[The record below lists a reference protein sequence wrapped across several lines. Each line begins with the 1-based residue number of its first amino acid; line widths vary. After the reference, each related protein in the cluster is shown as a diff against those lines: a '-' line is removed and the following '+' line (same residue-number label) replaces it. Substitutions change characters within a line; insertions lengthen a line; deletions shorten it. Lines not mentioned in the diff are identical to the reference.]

1 MCGRYNVV
9 SDAAALRA
17 AYSMLE
23 ILEEEIGEE
32 LTANYNCAPTDS
44 LPIIRHRPGRD
55 AAVLETAHWGLVPF
69 WARDRKSAAR
79 MINARA
85 ESLGERR
92 AFRDSAERRR
102 CLVPATGWYEWR
114 KEGSARQPCVFESQ
128 GVMTFAGLWAWNSSL
143 SLVSYTIVT
152 VAANSV
158 VEPWHDRMPA
168 MLGEHELAGWLD
180 PDATLADVAP
190 LLKPYEGNDLS
201 ARRVSRRVGD
211 VRQNDAGLL
220 CEDGDEDG
228 RGRPLTLP
236 L

>member
-1 MCGRYNVV
+1 MCGRYNVI

-23 ILEEEIGEE
+23 TLEDELGE

-44 LPIIRHRPGRD
+44 LPIIRHRPGG
-55 AAVLETAHWGLVPF
+55 AGVVLETAHWGLVPF

-85 ESLGERR
+85 ETLGERR
-92 AFRDSAERRR
+92 AFQESAKRRR

-114 KEGSARQPCVFESQ
+114 KEDGVRQPCVFESQ
-128 GVMTFAGLWAWNSSL
+128 GMMTFAGLWAWNSSL

-168 MLGEHELAGWLD
+168 MLGEHELALWLD
-180 PDATLADVAP
+180 PEATLADVAP
-190 LLKPYEGNDLS
+190 LLRPYEGNELS
-201 ARRVSRRVGD
+201 ARRVSRRVGN
-211 VRQNDAGLL
+211 VRNNDAGLL
-220 CEDGDEDG
+220 REDGDAG
-228 RGRPLTLP
+228 SPGMPRTLF
-236 L
+236 

>member
-23 ILEEEIGEE
+23 ALEDEIGEQ

-44 LPIIRHRPGRD
+44 LPIIRQRPGHD
-55 AAVLETAHWGLVPF
+55 GAVLETAHWGLVPF

-92 AFRDSAERRR
+92 AYRDSAERRR

-114 KEGSARQPCVFESQ
+114 KEGSVRQPCVFESE
-128 GVMTFAGLWAWNSSL
+128 GVMTFAGLWAWNRPL
-143 SLVSYTIVT
+143 GLVSYTIVT

-168 MLGEHELAGWLD
+168 MLGEHELADWLD
-180 PDATLADVAP
+180 PDATLSDVMP
-190 LLKPYEGNDLS
+190 LLRPYGGNDLS

-211 VRQNDAGLL
+211 VRQNDPELL
-220 CEDGDEDG
+220 RVDAEDGG
-228 RGRPLTLP
+228 RGPRTLP

>member
-23 ILEEEIGEE
+23 LLEDE
-32 LTANYNCAPTDS
+32 LGDGLAPNYNCAPTDS
-44 LPIIRHRPGRD
+44 LPVIRRRPGRD
-55 AAVLETAHWGLVPF
+55 APVLETAHWGLVPF
-69 WARDRKSAAR
+69 WAKDRKSAAR

-85 ESLGERR
+85 ESIGERR
-92 AFRDSAERRR
+92 AFRNAAERRR

-114 KEGSARQPCVFESQ
+114 KERRARQPCVFEVQ
-128 GVMTFAGLWAWNSSL
+128 GAMTFAGLWAWNPSL
-143 SLVSYTIVT
+143 RLVSYAIVT
-152 VAANSV
+152 VTSNSV

-168 MLGEHELAGWLD
+168 LLGEHELAGWLD
-180 PDATLADVAP
+180 PNATLADVMP
-190 LLKPYEGNDLS
+190 LLRPYEGNDLS

-220 CEDGDEDG
+220 VEDEEEGGEVE
-228 RGRPLTLP
+228 RELL

>member
-1 MCGRYNVV
+1 
-9 SDAAALRA
+9 
-17 AYSMLE
+17 MLE
-23 ILEEEIGEE
+23 MLEDELGEG
-32 LTANYNCAPTDS
+32 LSPNYNCAPTDS
-44 LPIIRHRPGRD
+44 LPVIRHRPGRD
-55 AAVLETAHWGLVPF
+55 GLVLEAAHWGLVPF
-69 WARDRKSAAR
+69 WAKDRKSAAR

-114 KEGSARQPCVFESQ
+114 KEGRGRQPCVFEMQ
-128 GVMTFAGLWAWNSSL
+128 GTMTFAGLWAWNSSL
-143 SLVSYTIVT
+143 RLVSYTIVT

-168 MLGEHELAGWLD
+168 LLGEHELADWLD
-180 PDATLADVAP
+180 PNATLIDVMP
-190 LLKPYEGNDLS
+190 LLKPYGGNDLS

-211 VRQNDAGLL
+211 VRENDARLL
-220 CEDGDEDG
+220 EADNDDEDAG
-228 RGRPLTLP
+228 VERKLP

>member
-23 ILEEEIGEE
+23 LLEDE
-32 LTANYNCAPTDS
+32 LGDELSPNYNCAPTDS
-44 LPIIRHRPGRD
+44 MPVIRHRPGRD
-55 AAVLETAHWGLVPF
+55 GPVLETVHWGLVPF
-69 WARDRKSAAR
+69 WAKDRKSAAR

-92 AFRDSAERRR
+92 AFRDSAQKRR

-114 KEGSARQPCVFESQ
+114 KEGGARQPCVFEVR
-128 GVMTFAGLWAWNSSL
+128 GTMTFAGLWAWNSSL
-143 SLVSYTIVT
+143 RLVSYTIVT
-152 VAANSV
+152 VAASSV

-168 MLGEHELAGWLD
+168 LLGEHELAGWLD
-180 PDATLADVAP
+180 PDATLIDVMP
-190 LLKPYEGNDLS
+190 LLRPYAGNDLS
-201 ARRVSRRVGD
+201 VRRVSRRVGD

-220 CEDGDEDG
+220 VEHSEGSVAE
-228 RGRPLTLP
+228 RKLL

>member
-1 MCGRYNVV
+1 M
-9 SDAAALRA
+9 
-17 AYSMLE
+17 
-23 ILEEEIGEE
+23 
-32 LTANYNCAPTDS
+32 
-44 LPIIRHRPGRD
+44 
-55 AAVLETAHWGLVPF
+55 LETAHWGLAPF

-114 KEGSARQPCVFESQ
+114 TEGARGSPCAFESQ
-128 GVMTFAGLWAWNSSL
+128 GVMAFAGLWAWSRPL
-143 SLVSYTIVT
+143 KLVSYAIVT

-168 MLGEHELAGWLD
+168 MLGEHGLADWLD
-180 PDATLADVAP
+180 REATLSDAMP
-190 LLKPYEGNDLS
+190 LLRPYGGNDLS
-201 ARRVSRRVGD
+201 ARPVSRRVGD

-220 CEDGDEDG
+220 RDDGDGERREG
-228 RGRPLTLP
+228 ARTL